1 RRKPPKHRH
10 ATPSGPW
17 PFLDLDDDVDP
28 AQLTSPPPQPKF
40 YEDEETE
47 NGHGSVLDSRPYWSH
62 YPQSQFA
69 NWTQWQQNKSGI
81 ARLVNRRLPMLE
93 NCRIFKLDIQSDGIF
108 RANNIRSEGGD
119 YVVRSGRPPSEAR
132 IKVFFVDNLSGP
144 VLQMLGT
151 KYRIEPFFFSSSLN
165 SIPSRYQEQV
175 RPGKG
180 DHITLTLSFIRTLP
194 SPSTAPPTPTTSYA
208 DSAINEDTL
217 HMLQSSILMQAP
229 IIDVEAPLVLTSD
242 PNKLL
247 VLDMLSLHVIRRN
260 TIISYHLPSTPPFN
274 TTSASALHKRLLAAG
289 SRSVYWS
296 HIFQS
301 TVPSG
306 DPTFVTLSLL
316 WYPLYAW
323 DEVLDTL
330 LAEVASL
337 VRFYAHDQTHVL
349 THQLHVIRAH
359 LLHYESLLD
368 DFRKTVEFLLK
379 TVNPGLTGP
388 SDSESYER
396 LLNKECTNL
405 LNEID
410 RLEMTRAM
418 LDNRLGNVMELAF
431 SSVNIEDS
439 RRMKNLAEVSVRD
452 SAVMKQISYLTMIF
466 LPASFVAAIF
476 GMNVMEINPGSYG
489 TVLHYLAAAI
499 PLTVLTVWVMM

>member
-1 RRKPPKHRH
+1 
-10 ATPSGPW
+10 
-17 PFLDLDDDVDP
+17 
-28 AQLTSPPPQPKF
+28 
-40 YEDEETE
+40 
-47 NGHGSVLDSRPYWSH
+47 
-62 YPQSQFA
+62 
-69 NWTQWQQNKSGI
+69 
-81 ARLVNRRLPMLE
+81 
-93 NCRIFKLDIQSDGIF
+93 
-108 RANNIRSEGGD
+108 
-119 YVVRSGRPPSEAR
+119 
-132 IKVFFVDNLSGP
+132 
-144 VLQMLGT
+144 
-151 KYRIEPFFFSSSLN
+151 
-165 SIPSRYQEQV
+165 
-175 RPGKG
+175 
-180 DHITLTLSFIRTLP
+180 ITLTLSFIRTLP

-247 VLDMLSLHVIRRN
+247 VLDMLSLHVIRRKFVPEPVQEGLPTMDSN
-260 TIISYHLPSTPPFN
+260 KPLNGGTSHPLSRQDSDESSNETNSYGGISTIISYHLPSTPPFN

-289 SRSVYWS
+289 RSVYWS

-337 VRFYAHDQTHVL
+337 EAHTLSALPSDGQDEDAHDQTHVL

-379 TVNPGLTGP
+379 TVNPGLVQPLDSFSSP
-388 SDSESYER
+388 SHVAPVPSKASFPQSPNPTTASQYPDSLRSALPER
-396 LLNKECTNL
+396 AGEAASLSTAAKDTLQHLLLNKECTNL

-418 LDNRLGNVMELAF
+418 LDNRLGNVMEL
-431 SSVNIEDS
+431 
-439 RRMKNLAEVSVRD
+439 
-452 SAVMKQISYLTMIF
+452 
-466 LPASFVAAIF
+466 
-476 GMNVMEINPGSYG
+476 
-489 TVLHYLAAAI
+489 
-499 PLTVLTVWVMM
+499 